1 MKSLN
6 NYISEKLVINKDF
19 KKLEDFVYNHEG
31 SGFIKIFDGEDWP
44 QFRNYRDKVYIN
56 GENVELQNDGWTLKT
71 YKPGLYN
78 VYIEN
83 LEQLKNA
90 YLMFWRCEELEKV
103 PLFDTT
109 NLRIMDY
116 MFQMCTGLEEVAL
129 FDTSKVTTMNGTF
142 QHTGLKNVP
151 LFDTRSVEENHMGM
165 MFANC
170 YKLSKETKQRWSKI
184 YDFERNNK
192 I

>member
-1 MKSLN
+1 MKSLH

-19 KKLEDFVYNHEG
+19 KKMENFVYEHDG
-31 SGFIKIFDGEDWP
+31 HGFIKIFDGEDWP
-44 QFRNYRDKVYIN
+44 EFKKYRDKVYIN
-56 GENVELQNDGWTLKT
+56 DEKVELQNDGWTLET
-71 YKPGLYN
+71 YEPGIYN

-90 YLMFWRCEELEKV
+90 YLMFWRCEELKKV

-109 NLRIMDY
+109 NLRSMNY
-116 MFQMCTGLEEVAL
+116 MFQMCTGLKEVAL

-142 QHTGLKNVP
+142 QHTALKDVP
-151 LFDTRSVEENHMGM
+151 LFNTRSVEENQMSM